1 LEENYYEGMFLL
13 DSGRFASD
21 SEKLSGEIIEM
32 LEKAGGTVVAHRVWQ
47 DGKLAYPISRHRKG
61 LHYLAYFRMPGNGLS
76 EVARACKLNGSVLR
90 HLVIKHPKILFD
102 QMVEALVGPEG
113 GESSDTASDDT
124 RDSST
129 GESETKAEP
138 SAAETVADSP

>member
-21 SEKLSGEIIEM
+21 SEKLSGEIIAM
-32 LEKAGGTVVAHRVWQ
+32 LEKAGGTVIAHRAWQ
-47 DGKLAYPISRHRKG
+47 DGKLAYPIARHRKG

-76 EVARACKLNGSVLR
+76 DVARTCKLNGSVLR

-102 QMVEALVGPEG
+102 QMVEALIGPEG
-113 GESSDTASDDT
+113 GEPSDAARDDANA
-124 RDSST
+124 SST
-129 GESETKAEP
+129 GESTTKAEP
-138 SAAETVADSP
+138 TVEAVADSP